1 MRIADCGMR
10 NEDLK
15 QRTKKFALE
24 IIRLVENLP
33 KNRIA
38 DILGRQILR
47 SGTSVGANY
56 RASCRARSR
65 ADFISKMGIV
75 EEEADES
82 LYWLELLLEAK
93 LVRQDQI
100 QHLVAEGNEI
110 TAMVIAS
117 IRTARRNKSNAER
130 RIEH

>member
-1 MRIADCGMR
+1 MR